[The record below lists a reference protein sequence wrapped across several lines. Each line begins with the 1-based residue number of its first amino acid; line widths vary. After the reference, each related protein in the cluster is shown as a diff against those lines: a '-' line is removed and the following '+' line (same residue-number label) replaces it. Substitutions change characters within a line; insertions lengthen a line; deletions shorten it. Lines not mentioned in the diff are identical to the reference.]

1 MVSFLKIWFSSTVH
15 LYLLQ
20 YSNQMGGW
28 GWGFFYGL
36 TTPIQH
42 FVDPSTFLLLPPSC
56 QKRHCPVRLP
66 TPSPL
71 PHLPPTS
78 QHPTLISI
86 PTFAVGSSNLRC
98 IHYWGRRR
106 PTWDTYCCFIEATE
120 STKMCPSK
128 YWFIFNL
135 TSGYLKAVEYDKCVK
150 PYRTYGKKFRF
161 FFSFSIR

>member
-20 YSNQMGGW
+20 YSNQLGGW
-28 GWGFFYGL
+28 GWGFFWFDYPHPTFCRPL
-36 TTPIQH
+36 NFFVAPTQLSKTTL
-42 FVDPSTFLLLPPSC
+42 S
-56 QKRHCPVRLP
+56 VRLP
-66 TPSPL
+66 TPSL
-71 PHLPPTS
+71 SPTS

-86 PTFAVGSSNLRC
+86 PTFAVGSSILRC

-120 STKMCPSK
+120 STKMCSSK

-150 PYRTYGKKFRF
+150 PYRTYGKKIRF
-161 FFSFSIR
+161 FFSIFHTLGRTC